1 MAEVSPAILRSAKLR
16 RFYGITMSTPASPAR
31 EHIRKLKSAPYY
43 MSNRR
48 IAELAG
54 VADSTVCQTLRGVRH
69 AARDRRDVG
78 EVRRSTE
85 AAILSVV
92 PEINPPARGGG
103 HVNPVGAR
111 RRLQALNAAGYPL
124 SFLSAEMGWAKDPAP
139 AGRFVKGL
147 QGGQFIIHS
156 TFRKACEA
164 FDRLEMVRPED
175 MGIPHMSTERARRS
189 AVRNNYAPAHCW
201 DPDTIDDPDAFPEW
215 TGACGT
221 PRGSRIH
228 QREGIPMCPAC
239 ENPENDLPV
248 GFQAR
253 RFAKMRLERGWSQR
267 EAAREL
273 GTDRSTLAHWETGH
287 SAPRPENMVSIL
299 AVFGCTRED
308 LIKEE

>member
-1 MAEVSPAILRSAKLR
+1 MTEVSEAILRSPKLR
-16 RFYGITMSTPASPAR
+16 RFYGVTMSTPADPAR
-31 EHIRKLKSAPYY
+31 EHLRKLKGAPYY

-69 AARDRRDVG
+69 AARDRRDVA
-78 EVRRSTE
+78 EVRRST
-85 AAILSVV
+85 ASAILAVA

-156 TFRKACEA
+156 TFRKACEV

-175 MGIPHMSTERARRS
+175 MGIPFMSTERARRS

-215 TGACGT
+215 TGRCGT
-221 PRGSRIH
+221 AHGRRIH
-228 QREGIPMCPAC
+228 AREGIPVCEACRDADLNPA
-239 ENPENDLPV
+239 E
-248 GFQAR
+248 GFQAATFR
-253 RFAKMRLERGWSQR
+253 AMRLERGWSQPQLGER
-267 EAAREL
+267 IGCARESIA
-273 GTDRSTLAHWETGH
+273 GWENGRC
-287 SAPRPENMVSIL
+287 SPREPVVPAIL
-299 AVFGCTRED
+299 EAFGVERGA
-308 LIKEE
+308 LFKEE